1 VALAP
6 TRASPRHKLGTALF
20 YLEDRRGAL
29 EQFQEAVR
37 LSPGYAQAHYA
48 LGVIYEDA
56 GEHRQA
62 IESFSTALQLDPA
75 YAEARLGL
83 ANALRRSGR
92 AGRIP

>member
-1 VALAP
+1 M
-6 TRASPRHKLGTALF
+6 F
-20 YLEDRRGAL
+20 YMGDRRGAI

-56 GEHRQA
+56 GEHHQA
-62 IESFSTALQLDPA
+62 IESFSAALKLDPA

-83 ANALRRSGR
+83 ANALQRGGR
-92 AGRIP
+92 ARRVP

>member
-1 VALAP
+1 M
-6 TRASPRHKLGTALF
+6 F
-20 YLEDRRGAL
+20 YMGDRRGAM

-37 LSPGYAQAHYA
+37 LSPGFAQSHYA

-62 IESFSTALQLDPA
+62 IESFSTALKLDPA
-75 YAEARLGL
+75 YAEARTGL

-92 AGRIP
+92 ASGTP